1 MPTAN
6 DLTIAGALFVELWG
20 AGYLVIGLT
29 RALKRRNQKPTGGQ
43 NQP

>member
-20 AGYLVIGLT
+20 AGYLVIDLT
-29 RALKRRNQKPTGGQ
+29 RALKRRNHKPQ
-43 NQP
+43 ENQP